1 MAIADHPLHRSQR
14 ARLTHWAPPLG
25 HDAQAVFLCL
35 TYPVERTLQV
45 APELR
50 PGPGLLTRVPLGPP
64 PSLHPL
70 RRRCGSYIAF
80 VRGFR
85 RYYGAVRLPA
95 SVHRRY
101 PLNGFPLRTQSPST
115 WARRGTS
122 RLRHEVIGCMH
133 RVSDRA
139 GARRHSRY
147 RSAGCGLRSFSTVSA
162 PWSDSCLS
170 RLITGPTPLPV
181 NASPLRLPATT
192 HDSGLSWFATPS
204 TLMTFTSYT
213 SPV

>member
-1 MAIADHPLHRSQR
+1 MVTHSPLHRSQR

-25 HDAQAVFLCL
+25 HDTQAVFLCL
-35 TYPVERTLQV
+35 TYPVKRTLQV

-50 PGPGLLTRVPLGPP
+50 PGPGLLARVPLGPP

-70 RRRCGSYIAF
+70 RRRRSSFAPC

-85 RYYGAVRLPA
+85 RYYGTVRLPA

-101 PLNGFPLRTQSPST
+101 PLTGFPLRTQSPST
-115 WARRGTS
+115 WAGHGTS
-122 RLRHEVIGCMH
+122 RLPYEVPGCMN

-147 RSAGCGLRSFSTVSA
+147 RGVGCGLRSFSSVSA
-162 PWSDSCLS
+162 PKSDSCLS

-181 NASPLRLPATT
+181 NASSLRLPATT
-192 HDSGLSWFATPS
+192 HDSGLSWVANPS

>member
-1 MAIADHPLHRSQR
+1 MVPERGKLLFPISLR
-14 ARLTHWAPPLG
+14 
-25 HDAQAVFLCL
+25 CL
-35 TYPVERTLQV
+35 TYPVKRMLQ
-45 APELR
+45 ACPNLR
-50 PGPGLLTRVPLGPP
+50 PEPGLPIRVALGPP

-70 RRRCGSYIAF
+70 RRRRSSFAPC

-85 RYYGAVRLPA
+85 RYYGTVRLPA

-115 WARRGTS
+115 WAGHGTS
-122 RLRHEVIGCMH
+122 RLPHEVPGCMH

-139 GARRHSRY
+139 GARHHSRY
-147 RSAGCGLRSFSTVSA
+147 RGVGCGLRTFSSVSA
-162 PWSDSCLS
+162 PQSDSCLS

-181 NASPLRLPATT
+181 NASPWRLPDTT
-192 HDSGLSWFATPS
+192 HDSGLSWFARPS
-204 TLMTFTSYT
+204 TQMTFTSNT

>member
-1 MAIADHPLHRSQR
+1 MVTHGPLHRSQR

-25 HDAQAVFLCL
+25 HTAQALFCL

-45 APELR
+45 APDLR
-50 PGPGLLTRVPLGPP
+50 PEPGLLYQVPLGPP

-70 RRRCGSYIAF
+70 RRRHGSHVAL
-80 VRGFR
+80 VRGFL

-101 PLNGFPLRTQSPST
+101 PLHGFPLRTPSPST
-115 WARRGTS
+115 WARRGTA
-122 RLRHEVIGCMH
+122 RFPHEVIGCMH

-147 RSAGCGLRSFSTVSA
+147 RGARCGLRSFSSVSA
-162 PWSDSCLS
+162 P
-170 RLITGPTPLPV
+170 R
-181 NASPLRLPATT
+181 
-192 HDSGLSWFATPS
+192 SGS
-204 TLMTFTSYT
+204 
-213 SPV
+213 